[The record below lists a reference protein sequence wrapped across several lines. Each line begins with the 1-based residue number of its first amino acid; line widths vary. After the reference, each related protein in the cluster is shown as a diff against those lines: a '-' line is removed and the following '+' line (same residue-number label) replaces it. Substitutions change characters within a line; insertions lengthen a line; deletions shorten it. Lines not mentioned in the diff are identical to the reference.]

1 MALGSIPIIL
11 VGVEKGKIMREGE
24 RRKKRKKKR
33 GRMNE
38 LMYLQMNTMIIV
50 NTE

>member
-24 RRKKRKKKR
+24 RRKSRKRKE
-33 GRMNE
+33 GEWMN
-38 LMYLQMNTMIIV
+38 
-50 NTE
+50 

>member
-24 RRKKRKKKR
+24 RRKKRKRKE
-33 GRMNE
+33 GEWMFIHNVFTDE
-38 LMYLQMNTMIIV
+38 YND
-50 NTE
+50 NS